1 MKCYI
6 YKIVNKITG
15 EKYVG
20 QTTNFSR
27 RKENHLSALRNN
39 KHVNPKLQSS
49 WNKYG
54 EENFYFEREQ
64 FELTK
69 EELNQKEINEIK
81 KENSYYNGF
90 NLTEGGDGGNTR
102 GKINFEDYC
111 LIYFINNKYQGLM
124 HRTGQIF
131 NIDSSTVSAITHGKA
146 YDWFKEIADK
156 KSNEE
161 KEFYIKQM
169 EKKLDIDNKPPKP
182 KKEKL
187 TEQQIF
193 DFLSVVSCYG
203 RGAEA
208 CMTRFLN
215 ISKGL
220 KHHLIKGEYKKE
232 VEIFLNTPK
241 ELIQQNADKIFNEN
255 NLQQYCIQKVKRLE
269 NPVNIF
275 SDCAL

>member
-6 YKIVNKITG
+6 YKIINKITG

-54 EENFYFEREQ
+54 EENFYFEKKQ
-64 FELTK
+64 YELTK
-69 EELNQKEINEIK
+69 DELNRKEIEEIK
-81 KENSYYNGF
+81 KENSFYNGF

-111 LIYFINNKYQGLM
+111 LIYFINNKYQGLTN
-124 HRTGQIF
+124 RTGQLF
-131 NIDSSTVSAITHGKA
+131 NIDSSTVSAITRGKA
-146 YDWFKEIADK
+146 YNWFKEIADK
-156 KSNEE
+156 KTDEE

-169 EKKLDIDNKPPKP
+169 EEKLNINNKPPKV
-182 KKEKL
+182 KKGKL

-232 VEIFLNTPK
+232 VETFLNTPK

-255 NLQQYCIQKVKRLE
+255 NLQQYCVQKIKRLE